1 MTKKEQLANV
11 VAALDERE
19 TELVL
24 RYIYQLRNEDLIN
37 EDGEVIIDS
46 FYKNLLE
53 DIDPNEAAVA
63 YTEEEISTISWFL
76 HIPNDLFKVSSYF
89 SISI

>member
-1 MTKKEQLANV
+1 MMTKKEQLANV
-11 VAALDERE
+11 VAELDELE

-24 RYIYQLRNEDLIN
+24 RYIYQLRNDDLIN
-37 EDGEVIIDS
+37 EDGEVIVDS

-63 YTEEEISTISWFL
+63 YTEEEVSTIS
-76 HIPNDLFKVSSYF
+76 
-89 SISI
+89 

>member
-11 VAALDERE
+11 VAELDERE

-37 EDGEVIIDS
+37 EDGEVIVDS
-46 FYKNLLE
+46 FYKDLLE

-63 YTEEEISTISWFL
+63 YTEEEISTIS
-76 HIPNDLFKVSSYF
+76 
-89 SISI
+89 

>member
-1 MTKKEQLANV
+1 MMTKKEQLANA
-11 VAALDERE
+11 VAELDERE

-24 RYIYQLRNEDLIN
+24 RYIYQLRNDDLIN
-37 EDGEVIIDS
+37 EDGEVIVDS

-63 YTEEEISTISWFL
+63 YTEEEISTIS
-76 HIPNDLFKVSSYF
+76 
-89 SISI
+89 

>member
-19 TELVL
+19 IELVL
-24 RYIYQLRNEDLIN
+24 RYIYQLQNEDLIN
-37 EDGEVIIDS
+37 EDGEVIVDS

-53 DIDPNEAAVA
+53 DIDPNEVAVA
-63 YTEEEISTISWFL
+63 DTKEEISTIS
-76 HIPNDLFKVSSYF
+76 
-89 SISI
+89 

>member
-19 TELVL
+19 IELVL
-24 RYIYQLRNEDLIN
+24 RYIYQLRNDDLIN
-37 EDGEVIIDS
+37 EDGEVIVDS

-63 YTEEEISTISWFL
+63 YTEEEIKKLMGI
-76 HIPNDLFKVSSYF
+76 VE
-89 SISI
+89 

>member
-24 RYIYQLRNEDLIN
+24 RYIYQLRIEDLIN
-37 EDGEVIIDS
+37 EDGEVIVDS

-63 YTEEEISTISWFL
+63 YTEEEISTIS
-76 HIPNDLFKVSSYF
+76 
-89 SISI
+89 

>member
-24 RYIYQLRNEDLIN
+24 RYIYQLQNEDLIN
-37 EDGEVIIDS
+37 EDGEVIVDS

-53 DIDPNEAAVA
+53 DIDPNEVAVA
-63 YTEEEISTISWFL
+63 DTKEEISTIS
-76 HIPNDLFKVSSYF
+76 
-89 SISI
+89 

>member
-24 RYIYQLRNEDLIN
+24 R
-37 EDGEVIIDS
+37 
-46 FYKNLLE
+46 
-53 DIDPNEAAVA
+53 
-63 YTEEEISTISWFL
+63 
-76 HIPNDLFKVSSYF
+76 LFTNYEMKT
-89 SISI
+89 

>member
-1 MTKKEQLANV
+1 MMTKKEQLANV
-11 VAALDERE
+11 VAELDERE

-24 RYIYQLRNEDLIN
+24 RYIYQLRNDDLIN
-37 EDGEVIIDS
+37 EDGEVIVDS

-63 YTEEEISTISWFL
+63 YTEEEIKKLMGI
-76 HIPNDLFKVSSYF
+76 VE
-89 SISI
+89 

>member
-1 MTKKEQLANV
+1 MMTKKEQLANV
-11 VAALDERE
+11 VAELDERE

-24 RYIYQLRNEDLIN
+24 RYIYQLRNDDLIN
-37 EDGEVIIDS
+37 EDGEVIVDS

-63 YTEEEISTISWFL
+63 YTEEEISTIS
-76 HIPNDLFKVSSYF
+76 
-89 SISI
+89 

>member
-24 RYIYQLRNEDLIN
+24 RYIYQLQNEDLIN

-53 DIDPNEAAVA
+53 DIDPNEVAVA
-63 YTEEEISTISWFL
+63 DTKEEISTIS
-76 HIPNDLFKVSSYF
+76 
-89 SISI
+89 

>member
-11 VAALDERE
+11 VAELDERE

-24 RYIYQLRNEDLIN
+24 RYIYQLRNDDLIN
-37 EDGEVIIDS
+37 EDGEVIVDS

-63 YTEEEISTISWFL
+63 YTEEEISTI
-76 HIPNDLFKVSSYF
+76 I
-89 SISI
+89 

>member
-11 VAALDERE
+11 VAELDERE

-24 RYIYQLRNEDLIN
+24 RYIYQLRNDDLIN
-37 EDGEVIIDS
+37 EDGEVIVDS

-63 YTEEEISTISWFL
+63 YTEEEIKKLMGI
-76 HIPNDLFKVSSYF
+76 VE
-89 SISI
+89 

>member
-11 VAALDERE
+11 VAELDERE

-24 RYIYQLRNEDLIN
+24 RYIYQLRNDDLIN
-37 EDGEVIIDS
+37 EDGEVIVDS

-53 DIDPNEAAVA
+53 DIDPNEVAVA
-63 YTEEEISTISWFL
+63 YTEEEVSTIS
-76 HIPNDLFKVSSYF
+76 
-89 SISI
+89 

>member
-1 MTKKEQLANV
+1 MMTKKEQLANV
-11 VAALDERE
+11 VAELDERE

-24 RYIYQLRNEDLIN
+24 RYIYQLRNDDLIN
-37 EDGEVIIDS
+37 EDGEVIVDS

-63 YTEEEISTISWFL
+63 YTEEEILTIS
-76 HIPNDLFKVSSYF
+76 
-89 SISI
+89 

>member
-24 RYIYQLRNEDLIN
+24 RYIYQLRNDDLIN
-37 EDGEVIIDS
+37 EDGEVIVDS

-63 YTEEEISTISWFL
+63 YTEEEVSTIS
-76 HIPNDLFKVSSYF
+76 
-89 SISI
+89 

>member
-37 EDGEVIIDS
+37 EDGEVIVDS

-63 YTEEEISTISWFL
+63 YTEEEISTIS
-76 HIPNDLFKVSSYF
+76 
-89 SISI
+89 

>member
-1 MTKKEQLANV
+1 MTKKEQLANI
-11 VAALDERE
+11 VAELDERE

-24 RYIYQLRNEDLIN
+24 RYIYQLRNDDLIN
-37 EDGEVIIDS
+37 EDGEVIVDS

-63 YTEEEISTISWFL
+63 YTEEEISTIS
-76 HIPNDLFKVSSYF
+76 
-89 SISI
+89 

>member
-53 DIDPNEAAVA
+53 DIHPNEAAVA
-63 YTEEEISTISWFL
+63 YIKEEISTIS
-76 HIPNDLFKVSSYF
+76 
-89 SISI
+89 

>member
-19 TELVL
+19 IELVL
-24 RYIYQLRNEDLIN
+24 RYIYQLRIEDLIN
-37 EDGEVIIDS
+37 EDGEVIVDS

-53 DIDPNEAAVA
+53 DIDPNEVAVA
-63 YTEEEISTISWFL
+63 YTKEEISTIS
-76 HIPNDLFKVSSYF
+76 
-89 SISI
+89 

>member
-1 MTKKEQLANV
+1 MTKKEQLANA
-11 VAALDERE
+11 VAELDERE

-24 RYIYQLRNEDLIN
+24 RYIYQLRNDDLIN
-37 EDGEVIIDS
+37 EDGEVIVDS

-63 YTEEEISTISWFL
+63 YTEEEISTIS
-76 HIPNDLFKVSSYF
+76 
-89 SISI
+89 

>member
-11 VAALDERE
+11 VAELDERE

-24 RYIYQLRNEDLIN
+24 RYIYQLRNDDLIN
-37 EDGEVIIDS
+37 EDGEVIVDS

-63 YTEEEISTISWFL
+63 YTEEEILTIS
-76 HIPNDLFKVSSYF
+76 
-89 SISI
+89 

>member
-63 YTEEEISTISWFL
+63 YIKEEISTIS
-76 HIPNDLFKVSSYF
+76 
-89 SISI
+89 

>member
-19 TELVL
+19 SELVL

-63 YTEEEISTISWFL
+63 YTEEEISTIS
-76 HIPNDLFKVSSYF
+76 
-89 SISI
+89 

>member
-53 DIDPNEAAVA
+53 DINPNEAAVA
-63 YTEEEISTISWFL
+63 YTEEEISTIS
-76 HIPNDLFKVSSYF
+76 
-89 SISI
+89 

>member
-11 VAALDERE
+11 VAELDERE

-24 RYIYQLRNEDLIN
+24 RYIYQLRNDDLIN
-37 EDGEVIIDS
+37 EDGEVIVDS

-53 DIDPNEAAVA
+53 DIDPSEVAVA
-63 YTEEEISTISWFL
+63 YTEEEISTIS
-76 HIPNDLFKVSSYF
+76 
-89 SISI
+89 

>member
-11 VAALDERE
+11 VAELDERE

-24 RYIYQLRNEDLIN
+24 RYIYQLRNDDLIN
-37 EDGEVIIDS
+37 EDGEVIVDS

-63 YTEEEISTISWFL
+63 YTEEEISTIS
-76 HIPNDLFKVSSYF
+76 
-89 SISI
+89 

>member
-1 MTKKEQLANV
+1 MMTKKEQLANV
-11 VAALDERE
+11 VAELDERE

-24 RYIYQLRNEDLIN
+24 RYIYQLRNDDLIN
-37 EDGEVIIDS
+37 EDGEVIVDS

-63 YTEEEISTISWFL
+63 YTEEEVSTIS
-76 HIPNDLFKVSSYF
+76 
-89 SISI
+89 

>member
-19 TELVL
+19 IELVL
-24 RYIYQLRNEDLIN
+24 RYIYQLRNEELIN
-37 EDGEVIIDS
+37 ENGEVIIDS

-63 YTEEEISTISWFL
+63 YTEEEISTIS
-76 HIPNDLFKVSSYF
+76 
-89 SISI
+89 

>member
-1 MTKKEQLANV
+1 MMSKKEQLANV
-11 VAALDERE
+11 VAELDERE

-24 RYIYQLRNEDLIN
+24 RYIYQLRNDDLIN
-37 EDGEVIIDS
+37 EDGEVIVDS

-63 YTEEEISTISWFL
+63 YTEEEISTIS
-76 HIPNDLFKVSSYF
+76 
-89 SISI
+89 

>member
-11 VAALDERE
+11 VAELDERE

-24 RYIYQLRNEDLIN
+24 RYIYQLRNDDLIN
-37 EDGEVIIDS
+37 EDGEVIVDS

-53 DIDPNEAAVA
+53 DINPNETAVA
-63 YTEEEISTISWFL
+63 YTEEEVSTIS
-76 HIPNDLFKVSSYF
+76 
-89 SISI
+89 

>member
-11 VAALDERE
+11 VAELDERE

-24 RYIYQLRNEDLIN
+24 RYIYQLRIEDLIN
-37 EDGEVIIDS
+37 EDGEVIVDS

-63 YTEEEISTISWFL
+63 YTEEEISTIS
-76 HIPNDLFKVSSYF
+76 
-89 SISI
+89 

>member
-24 RYIYQLRNEDLIN
+24 RYIYQLRIEDLIN
-37 EDGEVIIDS
+37 EDGEVIVDS

-53 DIDPNEAAVA
+53 DIDPNEVAVA
-63 YTEEEISTISWFL
+63 DTKEEISTIS
-76 HIPNDLFKVSSYF
+76 
-89 SISI
+89 

>member
-1 MTKKEQLANV
+1 MTKKDQLANV
-11 VAALDERE
+11 VAELDERE

-24 RYIYQLRNEDLIN
+24 RYIYQLRNDDLIN
-37 EDGEVIIDS
+37 EDGEVIVDS

-63 YTEEEISTISWFL
+63 YTEEEISTIS
-76 HIPNDLFKVSSYF
+76 
-89 SISI
+89 